1 MKVCIEE
8 KSPEGFSVYLDG
20 NAEQAQPAASVDEAL
35 NLARELLSGASDDQ
49 QSSLPQEDGGDAF
62 LAGFNQGRTPRPVAG
77 SV

>member
-8 KSPEGFSVYLDG
+8 QSPEGFSVYSDG

-49 QSSLPQEDGGDAF
+49 QSSTPQENEDDAF
-62 LAGFNQGRTPRPVAG
+62 LAGFSQGSTPRPVAG
-77 SV
+77 GV